1 MPLSPRALLLA
12 GAALAAVSLGPVA
25 HAGEVGAE
33 GVRTGETAAVVDADA
48 GAADTQV
55 DGVVVTGA
63 RTRTSAVTG
72 LDMSLRETPQSVT
85 ILDQARIRN
94 FGLTSVNDLLTQ
106 VTGVNVEKVE
116 TDRTYY
122 NSRGFDI
129 TNFQVD
135 GIGLPLIWGIQFG
148 DLDTVLFDRVEVVRG
163 ANSMMT
169 GTGNPSATVNY
180 VRKRPTDSFQA
191 SAALQYGSWDDYR
204 LEADVAG
211 PLNADGTVRGRLIYA
226 NEDKDSYLDHYH
238 VNRNVYAALL
248 AWDVTP
254 KLTATAGYSLQDNR
268 ARGVL
273 WGALPLNYKDGTLVD
288 YPRSASTSADWT
300 YWNVRDQT
308 TFTELDYKFDNGWR
322 IKATGTYKRFH
333 EKAKLLYAY
342 DNPDPDTG
350 LGVLGMSGI
359 YPSKYENFILDAY
372 VSGPFQ
378 LFGRTHQLVV
388 GGQTSKSTGEEW
400 EDFALDTQIPYPAVG
415 LWGSQQVAEPA
426 YPGAE
431 LQSDQTDRLSR
442 FYAAA
447 HFSLTDQLKVVAGF
461 NALKLKSKGYSY
473 GVDTPRDEEK
483 VSPYVGAVYDLT
495 PNVSLYAS
503 YTDIFN
509 PQSEVDID
517 HQTLAAAH
525 GKSYEA
531 GVKSE
536 WFDHRLYLT
545 GAVFRSQQADLA
557 EYAGAFDNGQS
568 YYAGIDTKVTGYEL
582 EATGA
587 ITDRWAVS
595 AGWTQLK
602 IEGENDQ
609 PARTYLPRKTFK
621 ATTTYTVPSLRN
633 LTVGA
638 AVRWQSEVSMVDI
651 APIEQKAYGVVDLM
665 AGVDV
670 TEKVR
675 ATLNLR
681 NAADEKYL
689 TSLMW
694 NQSYYAAPR
703 SVSLRLD
710 YSF

>member
-1 MPLSPRALLLA
+1 MISSPRALLMA
-12 GAALAAVSLGPVA
+12 GAALLALSSAAVA
-25 HAGEVGAE
+25 QAE
-33 GVRTGETAAVVDADA
+33 ETAPAADA
-48 GAADTQV
+48 GAVENQV

-94 FGLTSVNDLLTQ
+94 FGLTGVNDLLAQ

-180 VRKRPTDSFQA
+180 VRKRPTDTFKA
-191 SAALQYGSWDDYR
+191 NAALQYGSWDDYR
-204 LEADVAG
+204 LEADVSG
-211 PLNADGTVRGRLIYA
+211 PLNAAGTVRGRLIYA
-226 NEDKDSYLDHYH
+226 NEDRGSYLDHYH
-238 VNRNVYAALL
+238 VNRNVYSGLL

-254 KLTATAGYSLQDNR
+254 KLTVTAGYALQDNR
-268 ARGVL
+268 SRGVL
-273 WGALPLNYKDGTLVD
+273 WGALPLLYADGTKVD

-300 YWNVRDQT
+300 YWDVKDQT
-308 TFTELDYKFDNGWR
+308 AFTELDYRFDNGWEL
-322 IKATGTYKRFH
+322 KATGTYKRFN
-333 EKAKLLYAY
+333 ENAKLLYAY
-342 DNPDPDTG
+342 GNPDPDTG
-350 LGVLGMSGI
+350 LGVKGMSGV

-372 VSGPFQ
+372 ASGPFQ

-388 GGQTSKSTGEEW
+388 GGQTSKSTGKEW
-400 EDFALDTQIPYPAVG
+400 ENFALDSEIPYPAIG
-415 LWGSQQVAEPA
+415 LWGAQQVAEPA
-426 YPGAE
+426 YPGAY
-431 LQSDQTDRLSR
+431 QASDQTDRLSR

-447 HFSLTDQLKVVAGF
+447 HFSVADPLKIVAGF

-473 GVDTPRDEEK
+473 GADTPRDEKK
-483 VSPYVGAVYDLT
+483 VSPYVGAVYDLN

-509 PQSEVDID
+509 PQSERDINNRN
-517 HQTLAAAH
+517 LPAAH
-525 GKSYEA
+525 GKAYEA

-545 GAVFRSQQADLA
+545 GAVFQSEQDDLA
-557 EYAGAFDNGQS
+557 IAVGMDGTRTVYAGL
-568 YYAGIDTKVTGYEL
+568 DTKVTGYEL

-587 ITDRWAVS
+587 LSDQWTVS

-602 IEGENDQ
+602 VEGEDGQN
-609 PARTYLPRKTFK
+609 REYLPRRTFK
-621 ATTTYTVPSLRN
+621 ATTAYTFPELCN
-633 LTVGA
+633 LTIGGA
-638 AVRWQSEVSMVDI
+638 LRWQSAVSMVDI
-651 APIEQKAYGVVDLM
+651 APVEQKAYGVVDLM
-665 AGVDV
+665 AGLDL
-670 TEKVR
+670 TDKVR
-675 ATLNLR
+675 ATLNVK
-681 NAADEKYL
+681 NAADKTYL

-694 NQSYYAAPR
+694 TQSYYAAPR

>member
-1 MPLSPRALLLA
+1 MTTILRALLLA
-12 GAALAAVSLGPVA
+12 GASVAAVSWSGSALAADAP
-25 HAGEVGAE
+25 
-33 GVRTGETAAVVDADA
+33 AATADA
-48 GAADTQV
+48 GSAENQV

-85 ILDQARIRN
+85 ILNQARIRD
-94 FGLTSVNDLLTQ
+94 FGLTSVNDLLAQ

-180 VRKRPTDSFQA
+180 VRKRPTDTFKA
-191 SAALQYGSWDDYR
+191 SGALQYGSWDDYR

-211 PLNADGTVRGRLIYA
+211 PLNKSGTVRGRLIYA
-226 NEDKDSYLDHYH
+226 NEDKGSYLDYYH
-238 VNRNVYAALL
+238 VNRNVYSGVL

-268 ARGVL
+268 SRGVL
-273 WGALPLNYKDGTLVD
+273 WGALPLNYSDGTLVD

-300 YWNVRDQT
+300 YWNVKDQT
-308 TFTELDYKFDNGWR
+308 AFTELDYKFDNGWQ
-322 IKATGTYKRFH
+322 IKATGTYKRFN

-342 DNPDPDTG
+342 DNPDPATG
-350 LGVLGMSGI
+350 LGVKGMSGI

-372 VSGPFQ
+372 ASGPFQ

-388 GGQTSKSTGEEW
+388 GGQTSKSTGKEW
-400 EDFALDTQIPYPAVG
+400 EDFALDTEIPYPAVG
-415 LWGSQQVAEPA
+415 LWGSQQPAEPA
-426 YPGAE
+426 YPGAY
-431 LQSDQTDRLSR
+431 LASDQTDRLSR

-447 HFSLTDQLKVVAGF
+447 HFSITDQFKVVAGF

-473 GVDTPRDEEK
+473 GTDTPRDEEK
-483 VSPYVGAVYDLT
+483 VSPYVGGVYDLNQ
-495 PNVSLYAS
+495 NVSLYAS

-509 PQSEVDID
+509 PQSDVDID
-517 HQTLAAAH
+517 HQTLPAAH
-525 GKSYEA
+525 GKAYEA
-531 GVKSE
+531 GIKSE

-545 GAVFRSQQADLA
+545 GAVFKSEQGDLA
-557 EYAGAFDNGQS
+557 EYAGAFPNGQS
-568 YYAGIDTKVTGYEL
+568 YYTGIDTEVTGYEL
-582 EATGA
+582 EANGA
-587 ITDRWAVS
+587 LTDRWTLS

-602 IEGENDQ
+602 VEGENDQ
-609 PARTYLPRKTFK
+609 PTRTYLPRKTFK
-621 ATTTYTVPSLRN
+621 ATTTYTFPELRN
-633 LTVGA
+633 LKVGA
-638 AVRWQSEVSMVDI
+638 ALRWQSRVSMVDI
-651 APIEQKAYGVVDLM
+651 APIEQDAYGIVDLM

-670 TEKVR
+670 TDKIR
-675 ATLNLR
+675 ATLNVD
-681 NAADEKYL
+681 NVADEKYL

-710 YSF
+710 YTF

>member
-1 MPLSPRALLLA
+1 MISSPRALLMA
-12 GAALAAVSLGPVA
+12 AAALVALSSAAVAQAEETGPA
-25 HAGEVGAE
+25 ADE
-33 GVRTGETAAVVDADA
+33 AAVEN
-48 GAADTQV
+48 QV

-94 FGLTSVNDLLTQ
+94 FGLTSVNDLLAQ

-180 VRKRPTDSFQA
+180 VRKRPSDAFKA

-204 LEADVAG
+204 LEADISG
-211 PLNADGTVRGRLIYA
+211 PLNAAGTVRGRLIYA
-226 NEDKDSYLDHYH
+226 NEDRGSYLDYYH
-238 VNRNVYAALL
+238 VNRNVYSGLL

-254 KLTATAGYSLQDNR
+254 KLTVTTGYALQDNR
-268 ARGVL
+268 SRGVL
-273 WGALPLNYKDGTLVD
+273 WGALPLLYSDSTRVD

-300 YWNVRDQT
+300 YWNVKDQT
-308 TFTELDYKFDNGWR
+308 AFTELDYRFDNGWEL
-322 IKATGTYKRFH
+322 KATGTYKRFH
-333 EKAKLLYAY
+333 ENAKLLYAY
-342 DNPDPDTG
+342 GNPDPDTG
-350 LGVLGMSGI
+350 LGVKGMSGV

-372 VSGPFQ
+372 ASGPFQ

-388 GGQTSKSTGEEW
+388 GGQTSKSTGKEW
-400 EDFALDTQIPYPAVG
+400 EDFALDSEIPYPAIG

-426 YPGAE
+426 YPGAD
-431 LQSDQTDRLSR
+431 LKSDQTDRLSR
-442 FYAAA
+442 FYGAA
-447 HFSLTDQLKVVAGF
+447 HFSVAEPLKIVAGF

-473 GVDTPRDEEK
+473 GADTPRDEKK
-483 VSPYVGAVYDLT
+483 VSPYVGAVYDLN

-509 PQSEVDID
+509 PQSERDISNRN
-517 HQTLAAAH
+517 LPAAH
-525 GKSYEA
+525 GKAYEA

-545 GAVFRSQQADLA
+545 GAVFRSQQDDLA
-557 EYAGAFDNGQS
+557 IAVGMDGTRTIYAGL
-568 YYAGIDTKVTGYEL
+568 DTRVTGYEL

-587 ITDRWAVS
+587 LTDRWTVS

-602 IEGENDQ
+602 IEGEEDEN
-609 PARTYLPRKTFK
+609 REYLPRRTFK
-621 ATTTYTVPSLRN
+621 ATTAYTFPQLRN
-633 LTVGA
+633 LTIGG
-638 AVRWQSEVSMVDI
+638 AVRWQSAVSMVDI
-651 APIEQKAYGVVDLM
+651 APVEQKAYGVVDLM
-665 AGVDV
+665 AGVDL
-670 TEKVR
+670 TDKVR
-675 ATLNLR
+675 ATLNVK
-681 NAADEKYL
+681 NAADKTYL

-694 NQSYYAAPR
+694 TQSYYAAPR

>member
-1 MPLSPRALLLA
+1 MSVFPRAVLLA
-12 GAALAAVSLGPVA
+12 GAALATLSMATLA
-25 HAGEVGAE
+25 HAE
-33 GVRTGETAAVVDADA
+33 DAPIA
-48 GAADTQV
+48 SADTIENQV
-55 DGVVVTGA
+55 DGVVVTSA

-85 ILDQARIRN
+85 ILNQARIRD
-94 FGLTSVNDLLTQ
+94 FGLTSVNDLLAQ

-135 GIGLPLIWGIQFG
+135 GVGLPLIWGIQFG

-180 VRKRPTDSFQA
+180 VRKRPTDTFQA
-191 SAALQYGSWDDYR
+191 TGALQYGSWDDYR

-211 PLNADGTVRGRLIYA
+211 PLNKAGTVRGRLIYA
-226 NEDKDSYLDHYH
+226 NEDKGSYLDY
-238 VNRNVYAALL
+238 Y
-248 AWDVTP
+248 
-254 KLTATAGYSLQDNR
+254 Q
-268 ARGVL
+268 
-273 WGALPLNYKDGTLVD
+273 
-288 YPRSASTSADWT
+288 SASTSADWT
-300 YWNVRDQT
+300 YWNVKDQT
-308 TFTELDYKFDNGWR
+308 AFTELDYKFDNGWQ
-322 IKATGTYKRFH
+322 IKATGTYKRFN

-342 DNPDPDTG
+342 DNPDPATG
-350 LGVLGMSGI
+350 LGVKGMSGI

-372 VSGPFQ
+372 ASGPFQ

-388 GGQTSKSTGEEW
+388 GGQTSKSTGKEW
-400 EDFALDTQIPYPAVG
+400 EDFALDTELPYPAVG

-426 YPGAE
+426 YPGAY
-431 LQSDQTDRLSR
+431 QASDQTNRLSR

-447 HFSLTDQLKVVAGF
+447 HFSVTDQFKVVAGF

-473 GVDTPRDEEK
+473 GTETPRDEEQ
-483 VSPYVGAVYDLT
+483 VSPYVGGVFDLNQ
-495 PNVSLYAS
+495 NVSLYAS

-525 GKSYEA
+525 GKVYEA

-545 GAVFRSQQADLA
+545 GAVFKSEQGDLA
-557 EYAGAFDNGQS
+557 EYAGDFPNGDS
-568 YYAGIDTKVTGYEL
+568 YYNGVDTEVTGYEL
-582 EATGA
+582 EASGA
-587 ITDRWAVS
+587 LTDQWTLS

-602 IEGENDQ
+602 VEGENDQ
-609 PARTYLPRKTFK
+609 PTRTYLPRKTFK
-621 ATTTYTVPSLRN
+621 ASTTYSFPDLRD
-633 LTVGA
+633 LKIGA
-638 AVRWQSEVSMVDI
+638 AVRWQSEVSTIDV
-651 APIEQKAYGVVDLM
+651 ATLEQGAYGIVDLM
-665 AGVDV
+665 AGIDL

-675 ATLNLR
+675 ATVNVD
-681 NAADEKYL
+681 NVTDKKYL

-710 YSF
+710 FSF

>member
-1 MPLSPRALLLA
+1 MTTILRALLLA
-12 GAALAAVSLGPVA
+12 GASVAAVSWGGSALADDVA
-25 HAGEVGAE
+25 
-33 GVRTGETAAVVDADA
+33 TAATADA
-48 GAADTQV
+48 NTAENQV

-85 ILDQARIRN
+85 ILNQTRIRD
-94 FGLTSVNDLLTQ
+94 FGLTSVHDLLAQ

-180 VRKRPTDSFQA
+180 VRKRPTDTFKA
-191 SAALQYGSWDDYR
+191 SGALQYGSWDDYR

-211 PLNADGTVRGRLIYA
+211 PLNKAGTVRGRLIYA
-226 NEDKDSYLDHYH
+226 NEDKGSYLDHYH
-238 VNRNVYAALL
+238 VNRNVYSGLM

-268 ARGVL
+268 SRGVL
-273 WGALPLNYKDGTLVD
+273 WGALPLNYLDGTLVD

-300 YWNVRDQT
+300 YWNVKDQT
-308 TFTELDYKFDNGWR
+308 AFTELDYRFDNGWQ
-322 IKATGTYKRFH
+322 IKATGTYKRFN

-342 DNPDPDTG
+342 DNPDPVTG
-350 LGVLGMSGI
+350 LGVKGMSGI
-359 YPSKYENFILDAY
+359 YPSKYENYILDAY
-372 VSGPFQ
+372 ASGPFQ

-388 GGQTSKSTGEEW
+388 GGQTSKSTGKEW
-400 EDFALDTQIPYPAVG
+400 EDFSADTILYPAVG
-415 LWGSQQVAEPA
+415 LWGSQQPAEPT
-426 YPGAE
+426 YPGPYQA
-431 LQSDQTDRLSR
+431 SDQTDRLSR

-447 HFSLTDQLKVVAGF
+447 HFSVTDQFKIVAGF

-473 GVDTPRDEEK
+473 GTETPRDEEK
-483 VSPYVGAVYDLT
+483 VSPYVGGVYDLT
-495 PNVSLYAS
+495 QNVSLYAS

-517 HQTLAAAH
+517 HRTLPAAH
-525 GKSYEA
+525 GKAYEA

-545 GAVFRSQQADLA
+545 GAVFKSEQGDLA
-557 EYAGAFDNGQS
+557 EYAGDFTNGQS
-568 YYAGIDTKVTGYEL
+568 YYAGIDTEVTGYEL
-582 EATGA
+582 EASGA
-587 ITDRWAVS
+587 LTDQWTLS

-602 IEGENDQ
+602 VEGENDQ
-609 PARTYLPRKTFK
+609 PTRTYLPRKTFK
-621 ATTTYTVPSLRN
+621 ATTTYTFPELRN
-633 LTVGA
+633 LKVGA
-638 AVRWQSEVSMVDI
+638 AVRWQSKVSMVDI
-651 APIEQKAYGVVDLM
+651 VPVEQEAYGIVDLT
-665 AGVDV
+665 ASVDL
-670 TEKVR
+670 TETVR
-675 ATLNLR
+675 ATLNVD
-681 NAADEKYL
+681 NAADKTYL

-710 YSF
+710 FSF

>member
-1 MPLSPRALLLA
+1 MTSSPRALLLA
-12 GAALAAVSLGPVA
+12 SVAFAALSLGAVA
-25 HAGEVGAE
+25 HAEAAKAGEV
-33 GVRTGETAAVVDADA
+33 AAAPADSNA
-48 GAADTQV
+48 TENQV
-55 DGVVVTGA
+55 DGLVITGA

-85 ILDQARIRN
+85 IVDQARIRN
-94 FGLTSVNDLLTQ
+94 FGLTSVNDLLAQ

-180 VRKRPTDSFQA
+180 VRKRPTDTFKA
-191 SAALQYGSWDDYR
+191 SGALEYGSWDDYR

-211 PLNADGTVRGRLIYA
+211 PLNSEGTVRGRLIYA
-226 NEDKDSYLDHYH
+226 NEDKGSYLDHYH
-238 VNRNVYAALL
+238 VNRNVYSGLL

-254 KLTATAGYSLQDNR
+254 KLTATAGYALQDNR
-268 ARGVL
+268 SRGVL
-273 WGALPLNYKDGTLVD
+273 WGALPLNYSDGTLVD

-300 YWNVRDQT
+300 YWNVKDQT
-308 TFTELDYKFDNGWR
+308 AFTELNYKFDNGWQ
-322 IKATGTYKRFH
+322 IKATGTYKRFN

-342 DNPDPDTG
+342 NNPDPVTG
-350 LGVLGMSGI
+350 LGVEGMSGI

-372 VSGPFQ
+372 ASGPFQ

-388 GGQTSKSTGEEW
+388 GGQTSKSTGKEW
-400 EDFALDTQIPYPAVG
+400 EDFSGDTIVYGDVRN
-415 LWGSQQVAEPA
+415 WGSIQPAEPT
-426 YPGAE
+426 YPGAY
-431 LQSDQTDRLSR
+431 QASHQTDRLSR

-447 HFSLTDQLKVVAGF
+447 HFSVTDPFKVVAGF
-461 NALKLKSKGYSY
+461 NALSLKSKGYSY
-473 GVDTPRDEEK
+473 GSDTARDEQK
-483 VSPYVGAVYDLT
+483 VSPYLGGVYDLND
-495 PNVSLYAS
+495 NVSLYAS

-509 PQSEVDID
+509 PQSERDINN
-517 HQTLAAAH
+517 QNLPAAH
-525 GKSYEA
+525 GEAYEA

-545 GAVFRSQQADLA
+545 GAVFSSEQKDLA
-557 EYAGAFDNGQS
+557 FAVGSVGNRTIYEGV
-568 YYAGIDTKVTGYEL
+568 DTKVTGYEL
-582 EATGA
+582 EASGA
-587 ITDRWAVS
+587 ITDQWTLS

-602 IEGENDQ
+602 VEGEDDQ
-609 PARTYLPRKTFK
+609 DRTYIPRKTLK
-621 ATTTYTVPSLRN
+621 ATTAYTLPALRN

-638 AVRWQSEVSMVDI
+638 AVRWQSQVSMIDI
-651 APIEQKAYGVVDLM
+651 VPVEQKAYGIVDLM

-675 ATLNLR
+675 ATLNVK
-681 NAADEKYL
+681 NAADKKYL

-703 SVSLRLD
+703 SVSVRLD
-710 YSF
+710 FAF